1 MYQNV
6 EVRSLKRRSKRIT
19 IDDLA
24 KLAGVS
30 KTTVSLVLNGKA
42 NSIGKETKKKI
53 FKLAEELNYVPNS
66 VARSLATKRTNTIGV
81 ILPDISNP
89 FFAEMTKAIEDASN
103 KLGYNIV
110 LCNTENNT
118 SKEDEYIKI
127 LLSRNTDGIVFIASG
142 KGSNAVRLMESKAL
156 PYVLAD
162 RPIVSKEEHYGV
174 FFKNFEGMKLA
185 VEYLYS
191 LGKKKIVFINGPKN
205 LEVSHQRYL
214 GYSQTMRKLGI
225 FSKEL
230 VIESDFTLEGGM
242 KATENLIRSKMKF
255 DSIIYGNDIMA
266 VGGLK
271 VLIRNGIE
279 VPKEVNVIGFDNIK
293 YSEFVEPELTT
304 IAQPIYEM
312 GFTAAE
318 MLIDIIN
325 GKKLL
330 QKSVFFDPKLIVR
343 KTTG

>member
-1 MYQNV
+1 M
-6 EVRSLKRRSKRIT
+6 KRKSNKIT
-19 IDDLA
+19 IEDLA
-24 KLAGVS
+24 KMVGVS

-42 NSIGKETKKKI
+42 VSIGKETKKKI
-53 FKLAEELNYVPNS
+53 LKLAEELNYVPNS
-66 VARSLATKRTNTIGV
+66 IARSLATKKTNTIGV

-103 KLGYNIV
+103 NLGYNII
-110 LCNTENNT
+110 LCNTENDRT
-118 SKEDEYIKI
+118 KEDEYIKI
-127 LLSRNTDGIVFIASG
+127 LLSRNIDGIIFIASG
-142 KGSNAVRLMESKAL
+142 NGSKALKIMESKSL

-162 RPIVSKEEHYGV
+162 RPLASKEEHYGV
-174 FFKNFEGMKLA
+174 FFKNFEGIKLA
-185 VEYLYS
+185 VRYLYS
-191 LGKKKIVFINGPKN
+191 LGKRKIAFVNGPRN
-205 LEVSHQRYL
+205 LEISHLRYL
-214 GYSQTMRKLGI
+214 GYSQTTKELRI

-230 VIESDFTLEGGM
+230 ILESDFTLEGGM
-242 KATENLIRSKMKF
+242 KATEDLIRSKIEF

-271 VLIRNGIE
+271 ILIRNGIK

-293 YSEFVEPELTT
+293 YSELIEPELTT

-312 GFTAAE
+312 GLTAAK

-325 GKKLL
+325 GNELA